1 MNPAARSSRHGYTI
15 KLRLAAFRRDEVN
28 RPPDAQAFQNG
39 RMNVC
44 LLAQRRES
52 FINHEGF
59 DEMRA
64 ACLRSD
70 ARAGRLALPKP
81 WPTAS
86 EENGNANAAGNRKC
100 GAIHIQTSWDI
111 PL

>member
-28 RPPDAQAFQNG
+28 RPPDAQAFQNR
-39 RMNVC
+39 RMNVR

-52 FINHEGF
+52 FVNHEGF

-64 ACLRSD
+64 ARLRSA
-70 ARAGRLALPKP
+70 ARAGRLALRKP
-81 WPTAS
+81 WRSAS
-86 EENGNANAAGNRKC
+86 EKNGNANSGGYRQS
-100 GAIHIQTSWDI
+100 GAMHTQTSCE
-111 PL
+111 